1 MKSKSKIMKRT
12 IYLILA
18 FMAFLMIAC
27 NNQKEKVLTI
37 EEKSIV
43 ENEISIATAD
53 LFKAFESLDANKAYS
68 FILQNEDF
76 AEASMGKLITDH
88 RAILDTMKLHLGS
101 FQKERISITNQKI
114 YVINMDAAVIS
125 LASMGEITFKN
136 GAEMKAP
143 FALTILWVK
152 KDGEWKVAHYHN

>member
-1 MKSKSKIMKRT
+1 MKKT
-12 IYLILA
+12 ICFVLIFAAILV
-18 FMAFLMIAC
+18 FAC
-27 NNQKEKVLTI
+27 NNQKEKVLTN
-37 EEKSIV
+37 EEKSTV
-43 ENEISIATAD
+43 ENEISVATLN

-125 LASMGEITFKN
+125 LASTGEITFKN
-136 GAEMKAP
+136 GAEIKAP

>member
-1 MKSKSKIMKRT
+1 MPFVMKKSICFV
-12 IYLILA
+12 LA
-18 FMAFLMIAC
+18 FTAILVIAC
-27 NNQKEKVLTI
+27 NNKKEKVLTTK
-37 EEKSIV
+37 EKSIV
-43 ENEISIATAD
+43 ESEISVATAN

-76 AEASMGKLITDH
+76 AEATMGALITDH

-101 FQKERISITNQKI
+101 FQKERILITNQKI

-125 LASMGEITFKN
+125 LASTVEITFKN